1 MSRLPRAFAVACLA
15 LLSLFASSSLAQA
28 PGAPQ
33 QILVM
38 FSMPPA
44 HFRADGN
51 YSGGYSNTAGRA
63 ALRRVA
69 NDLAHAHGLRIV
81 SEWPMPVIGVDCYVM
96 DVQDSRSAAEV
107 AQRINGQPHVAWAQ
121 PMNEFRAMGHD
132 DPLFALQPAAREW
145 HLAQLHEV
153 ATGRGVRVAVIDSG
167 VQADH
172 PDLAQQIEQR
182 VDFAT
187 DHADAAESHGT
198 AVAGIIAARA
208 DNHVGI
214 AGVAPHARVLAF
226 RACWEGADATRC
238 RSLGLALALNAAI
251 ERGADIINLSLGGPP
266 DALVQRLIEAAI
278 ARGTAVVAA
287 ARKELAGG
295 GFPASVRGVIAVSD
309 EPLPR
314 GTAMRAAPGTDVLA
328 TLPVSRWGAVSGSSY
343 AAAHVSGLLALL
355 VELRSRRPLPAST
368 LRTPLAA
375 ELAAGDDGRIDA
387 CASIARAAHSCTCAC
402 DTIAVMPSDTRR

>member
-1 MSRLPRAFAVACLA
+1 MKRLLAAFAVAWLA
-15 LLSLFASSSLAQA
+15 LLSLVAQAQA
-28 PGAPQ
+28 PEAPQ

-69 NDLAHAHGLRIV
+69 NDLARTHGLRIV

-96 DVQDSRSAAEV
+96 EVQAPGTAADI

-132 DPLFALQPAAREW
+132 DPLFTLQPAAREW
-145 HLAQLHEV
+145 HLAELHEV
-153 ATGRGVRVAVIDSG
+153 ATGRGVRIAVIDSG

-187 DHADAAESHGT
+187 DHPDASESHGT

-214 AGVAPHARVLAF
+214 AGVAPQARVLAF

-251 ERGADIINLSLGGPP
+251 ERGADIINLSLGGPADP
-266 DALVQRLIEAAI
+266 LVQRLVEAAV

-287 ARKELAGG
+287 ARKELSGG
-295 GFPASVRGVIAVSD
+295 GFPASIRGVVAVSD
-309 EPLPR
+309 EPLSH
-314 GTAMRAAPGTDVLA
+314 GTTMRTAPGTDVLA

-355 VELRSRRPLPAST
+355 AELRARRPSPAATS
-368 LRTPLAA
+368 RASLAS
-375 ELAAGDDGRIDA
+375 ELTAGDDGRIDA
-387 CASIARAAHSCTCAC
+387 CATIARVAHSCTCAC
-402 DTIAVMPSDTRR
+402 DTMAGMPTDTRR

>member
-1 MSRLPRAFAVACLA
+1 MSRLLRIFAAAWFALLA
-15 LLSLFASSSLAQA
+15 LPALAA
-28 PGAPQ
+28 GPDTPQ

-38 FSMPPA
+38 FSLPPA

-69 NDLAHAHGLRIV
+69 NDIARTHGLRIV

-96 DVQDSRSAAEV
+96 DVQGARSAAEV
-107 AQRINGQPHVAWAQ
+107 ALRINGQPHVAWAQ

-145 HLAQLHEV
+145 HLGELHEV

-172 PDLAQQIEQR
+172 PDLAQQIDER

-214 AGVAPHARVLAF
+214 AGVAPQARVLAF

-251 ERGADIINLSLGGPP
+251 EHRADIINLSLGGPP
-266 DALVQRLIEAAI
+266 DPLVQRLVEAAV

-295 GFPASVRGVIAVSD
+295 GFPASIRGVVAVSD
-309 EPLPR
+309 EPLSR
-314 GTAMRAAPGTDVLA
+314 GTTIRTAPGTDVLA

-355 VELRSRRPLPAST
+355 AELRSRRPLPVGTS
-368 LRTPLAA
+368 RPPLAS
-375 ELAAGDDGRIDA
+375 ELTSGDDGRIDA
-387 CASIARAAHSCTCAC
+387 CASVARVSHSCTCAC
-402 DTIAVMPSDTRR
+402 DTMAGMPSETRR